1 MLICMTPKEKN
12 KIKHTAHRGSGARC
26 FFPLLLP
33 IFYHYGGKQTTKW
46 QTYPKENTHSWENWV
61 YLALSQHNFILL
73 YLDYSWWTELTMICI
88 YSKPNNG
95 KMRKNGDN
103 DEDDDTKKHIEIFIE
118 RNGCARMN
126 VVNLSGVD
134 ANDEFNCR
142 ALLMV
147 RLNWIVRSENWYYAV
162 VCWREK
168 LPNNSKTSDRID
180 YFSLCRWIVLRHGY
194 IWLLL
199 LFFIFIVIEH
209 FIYLQFSDCSRSTI
223 ISINF

>member
-1 MLICMTPKEKN
+1 
-12 KIKHTAHRGSGARC
+12 
-26 FFPLLLP
+26 
-33 IFYHYGGKQTTKW
+33 
-46 QTYPKENTHSWENWV
+46 
-61 YLALSQHNFILL
+61 
-73 YLDYSWWTELTMICI
+73 MICI

-147 RLNWIVRSENWYYAV
+147 RLN
-162 VCWREK
+162 
-168 LPNNSKTSDRID
+168 
-180 YFSLCRWIVLRHGY
+180 
-194 IWLLL
+194 
-199 LFFIFIVIEH
+199 
-209 FIYLQFSDCSRSTI
+209 
-223 ISINF
+223 